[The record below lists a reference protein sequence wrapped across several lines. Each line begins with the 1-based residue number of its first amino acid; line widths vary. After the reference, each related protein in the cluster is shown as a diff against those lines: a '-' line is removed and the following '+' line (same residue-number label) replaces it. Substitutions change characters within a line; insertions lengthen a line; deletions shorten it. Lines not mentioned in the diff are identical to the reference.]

1 VDFFTHQDNAR
12 RLTKRLVVL
21 FALAV
26 VAVVAAVNLA
36 AVYFFGWDVSA
47 HVVVSVMTLAVIFG
61 GTTWKLIQISSGGTA
76 VAESVGGRRVAPGT
90 TDLHEKR
97 LLNVV
102 EEMALASGI
111 AVPTVYVL
119 DEEEGINAF
128 AAGLSTEDA
137 VVAVTRGTLRKLN
150 REELQGVV
158 AHEFSHILNG
168 DMRLNVRM
176 IGVLHG
182 ILVISM
188 IGYTIMRFTGD
199 SRSSRSSRDKDNSG
213 GIFLFGLAL
222 YVIGYVG
229 KFCADLIKAAVSR
242 QREFLADASAVQF
255 TRNPE
260 GIGGALVKIGLAG
273 SRLQAAHAPEL
284 SHMFLGEGVKLSAFL
299 ATHPPIDERVGRV
312 LGERAGAEYR
322 RRAAEE
328 IEKAAEGDGL
338 LESGDE
344 RVMGFGR
351 SAGTAAGPASSG
363 FAAGAAPRTLGE
375 SGARVGADAAGMV
388 LDTVGNPTSDH
399 VRYAGEVLAAI
410 PPALHARLVT
420 PDGARGA
427 MFALLFGSSGGV
439 ESRAASFQSAGA
451 AAELAL
457 ATPIAADIAALGMP
471 ARLPIVDLA
480 VPALRT
486 LPAPDRREL
495 LAKLRKVALADQR
508 LDAFEFVLL
517 AVLTQQ
523 LSEIGNVGANVRFR
537 SLDAVK
543 PQVALVVSV
552 FVRAASQGSVLFE
565 RTMATLGLAGESLT
579 PPSRLDFDRVEG
591 ALIDL
596 RGLPPLAKPRL
607 IKACLEIVMADG
619 KVAVYEAELMRAVC
633 AMLDSPLPPMLERA
647 AA

>member
-1 VDFFTHQDNAR
+1 MDFFTHQDNAR

-36 AVYFFGWDVSA
+36 AVYFFGWKVSA
-47 HVVVSVMTLAVIFG
+47 HVVISIITLAVIFG
-61 GTTWKLIQISSGGTA
+61 GTTWKLIQISAGGTA
-76 VAESVGGRRVAPGT
+76 VAESVGGRRIAPGT

-168 DMRLNVRM
+168 DMRLNLRM

-188 IGYTIMRFTGD
+188 IGYTIMRFTGN
-199 SRSSRSSRDKDNSG
+199 SRRSSSSRDSSNN

-222 YVIGYVG
+222 YAIGYVG

-273 SRLQAAHAPEL
+273 SRLEAAHAPEL

-312 LGERAGAEYR
+312 LGERAVADFR

-328 IEKAAEGDGL
+328 MEKAAESDGL
-338 LESGDE
+338 VEAGDE

-351 SAGTAAGPASSG
+351 SAGATARAASSG
-363 FAAGAAPRTLGE
+363 FAVGASMRTLDE
-375 SGARVGADAAGMV
+375 SGARVGADTAGKV

-399 VRYAGEVLAAI
+399 VRYAGEVLASI

-439 ESRAASFQSAGA
+439 ESRGAVFQSAGA

-486 LPAPDRREL
+486 LPAPDRRQL

-523 LSEIGNVGANVRFR
+523 LSEIGNAGANVRVR
-537 SLDAVK
+537 SLEAVK

-565 RTMATLGLAGESLT
+565 RTMATLGLPGESLT